1 MKTRLSLIAV
11 GLMLASSV
19 NAAVPGDNLSKGL
32 DAQSYGQFVKTLS
45 GDDFQGRL
53 PATEGETKT
62 LAFLQA
68 QYKRLGLKPGFGQ
81 SYLQTVPLVSITSHP
96 GALTLGKLKLDYLK
110 DMVINSPK
118 AVTQTE
124 VKDADLVFV
133 GYGIHAP
140 DLGWDDYKGVD
151 VKGKVVVMLVNDPG
165 YATGDKR
172 FDGKAMTYYGRW
184 DYKFDEAARQ
194 GAAGALIVHQT
205 APASYPWSV
214 VENSWGGARY
224 DLAGQD
230 IAKSDFS
237 GWITEDAAKRV
248 FSQAGLDFAKVTADA
263 GKAPTALS
271 LDAKAS
277 VAMTSEVKNTESHN
291 VMGILP
297 GQTDETVIITAHWD
311 HLGMDPSHKDD
322 PVYNGAMDN
331 ATGTAGLISLAQ
343 SLKGLYEGKE
353 KPRRS
358 VAFLAVTAEEQG
370 LLGSKYYVAN
380 PSIPLGKTV
389 ANINMDSLNVFG
401 PTKDMVVV
409 GQGKTSLERELSAA
423 LAKQGRVLV
432 PNDRPEAGGYYRSD
446 HFNFAKAGIPALYA
460 GGGTQPWDSDVA
472 KYRAMMQKRLK
483 GCYHNAC
490 DEYQADWDLRG
501 ALSDLQALHDVIE
514 SLATNRDWP
523 SWQPGAE
530 FSRPPATT
538 AQ

>member
-1 MKTRLSLIAV
+1 MKTRLSLVAV
-11 GLMLASSV
+11 GLLLATSAQ
-19 NAAVPGDNLSKGL
+19 AAVPGDKLAKGL

-45 GDDFQGRL
+45 SDDFQGRL

-62 LAFLQA
+62 LAYLESQFKA
-68 QYKRLGLKPGFGQ
+68 LGLKPGFGDSFVQ
-81 SYLQTVPLVSITSHP
+81 PVPLVSITSHP
-96 GALTLGKLKLDYLK
+96 GSLTLGELKLDYLK

-118 AVTQTE
+118 AVAKTD
-124 VKDADLVFV
+124 VKDAELVFV

-140 DLGWDDYKGVD
+140 ELGWDDYQGQD

-165 YATGDKR
+165 YATGDSR

-194 GAAGALIVHQT
+194 GAAGALIIHQT

-214 VENSWGGARY
+214 VQNSWSGARY
-224 DLAGQD
+224 DLAGQHM
-230 IAKSDFS
+230 AQSDFS
-237 GWITEDAAKRV
+237 GWITEDAAKRL
-248 FSQAGLDFAKVTADA
+248 FAQAGLDFAATTADA
-263 GKAPTALS
+263 GKAPMAKS
-271 LDAKAS
+271 LGAKAS
-277 VAMTSEVKNTESHN
+277 VHIDSEFKTTESHN
-291 VMGILP
+291 LMALLP
-297 GQTDETVIITAHWD
+297 GKTEETIVVTAHWD
-311 HLGMDPSHKDD
+311 HLGMDPSHTDD
-322 PVYNGAMDN
+322 PIYNGAMDN
-331 ATGTAGLISLAQ
+331 ATGTAGLISLAR
-343 SLKGLYEGKE
+343 SLKDLYQGKD

-358 VAFLAVTAEEQG
+358 VALLAVTAEEQG

-409 GQGKTSLERELSAA
+409 GQGKTSLEKELTEA
-423 LAKQGRVLV
+423 LRKQGRTLV

-460 GGGTQPWDSDVA
+460 GGGSQPWNSDVA
-472 KYRAMMQKRLK
+472 QYRDAMRERLK

-490 DEYQADWDLRG
+490 DQYQDDWDLRG
-501 ALSDLQALHDVIE
+501 ALSDLQAFHDVIE
-514 SLATNRDWP
+514 ALATSRDWP

-530 FSRPPATT
+530 FSRPEATD
-538 AQ
+538 